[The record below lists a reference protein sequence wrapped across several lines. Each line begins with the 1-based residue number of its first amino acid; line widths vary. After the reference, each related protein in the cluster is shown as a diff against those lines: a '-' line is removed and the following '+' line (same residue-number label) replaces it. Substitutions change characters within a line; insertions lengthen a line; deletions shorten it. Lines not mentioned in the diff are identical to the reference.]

1 MTAGLDQ
8 ARISR
13 FLVKKR
19 RLTTRFTSHGGTGLE
34 RCRKLLQHRVWRRV
48 WALRIYR
55 ASHLLGAAVADQRAA
70 NSTNP
75 SVARTRPVRQAT
87 LGFVDF
93 AARCSANPSVAC
105 RTGRVLANTPMPSRP
120 PSSLVLPSIV
130 W

>member
-75 SVARTRPVRQAT
+75 SVA
-87 LGFVDF
+87 
-93 AARCSANPSVAC
+93 C